1 MATLTVEITDDL
13 NERLDREIAAGW
25 FGNRNDLVQ
34 AALTEFMRAQWK
46 ANAERLIG
54 EALDEVERGEVTP
67 WQPGDCLK
75 HGLEYLKEKRARE
88 GKS

>member
-34 AALTEFMRAQWK
+34 AALTEFMRAHWK
-46 ANAERLIG
+46 ENVENMIG

-67 WQPGDCLK
+67 WQPGDF
-75 HGLEYLKEKRARE
+75 GRMGREYLAENRAKEQKP
-88 GKS
+88 